1 MSHLSIPGATRDTS
15 SPQTSAT
22 TNATRLVIGGLGVT
36 FVVVVA
42 TSYWCYRMIRP
53 GDSLFGPT
61 AIAVLTMGIV
71 AVAWYV
77 ALHALGG
84 PKWRRTLGV
93 AIAVLC
99 LAPAVW
105 TFFGAL
111 PWSIASDR
119 AATRTSLATIA
130 TGRSGCHLVRTGAAG
145 LLRAP
150 YQVCSSNPG
159 DGYLV
164 TFSALDS
171 SRGYAYVQRRL
182 DLSWFPDECALH
194 LEGHWWAFNTS
205 VNPSRGDSCPF
216 GLTVQ
221 GGA

>member
-1 MSHLSIPGATRDTS
+1 M
-15 SPQTSAT
+15 
-22 TNATRLVIGGLGVT
+22 T
-36 FVVVVA
+36 FFVAVA
-42 TSYWCYRMIRP
+42 TSFWCYRMIRP

-61 AIAVLTMGIV
+61 AVAVLVMAIV

-77 ALHALGG
+77 AMHAHGG
-84 PKWRRTLGV
+84 PKWHRTLSICV
-93 AIAVLC
+93 AVLC
-99 LAPAVW
+99 LAPAIW

-111 PWSIASDR
+111 PWSIAGDP
-119 AATRTSLATIA
+119 AATRTALSTIA
-130 TGRSGCHLVRTGAAG
+130 SGRSGCHLVRTGAVG

-150 YQVCSSNPG
+150 FEVCSSNPG
-159 DGYLV
+159 DGYHV

-205 VNPSRGDSCPF
+205 VNPSSGDSCPF
-216 GLTVQ
+216 GIPFQ